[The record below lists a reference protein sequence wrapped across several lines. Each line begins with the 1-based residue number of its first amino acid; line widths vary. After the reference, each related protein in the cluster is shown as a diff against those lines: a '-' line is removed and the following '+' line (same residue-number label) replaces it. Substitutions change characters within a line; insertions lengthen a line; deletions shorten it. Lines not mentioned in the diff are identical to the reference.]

1 LRNDG
6 STLPVE
12 VTVGVTG
19 VRSGRLIHAFARDI
33 SARVEE
39 EEASRAHLG
48 DLDRLL
54 AVARDLGRPGSA
66 GDGRDAICH
75 AARELAHADSALF
88 FEIRPSEGM
97 LVATGTSRSSDEGR
111 SPGRVTLDMTHS
123 LTARILVSSEPTF
136 VGDLQ
141 RDARVDHETAAQ
153 LGVRAAY
160 WQPVTRDGMAIGV
173 LVVYWRQPQPE
184 VSARIRSIL
193 ELFATQAA
201 VVVERSDLMSRLESL
216 ARTDPLTGLAN
227 RRALDEALVR
237 DLAAAERTARPISVV
252 MLDLDHFKRY
262 NDTRGHQ
269 AGDALLHDAAG
280 AWARELRA
288 SDTVARYG
296 GEEFLVVLPACDTGG
311 AVEIADRLREM
322 VPGDETASA
331 GVAAWHGTETMAA
344 LIARADAA
352 LYEAKRRGRNRVAVD
367 RPQQTASRAL
377 PPEASEAART
387 AATDPG

>member
-1 LRNDG
+1 
-6 STLPVE
+6 
-12 VTVGVTG
+12 
-19 VRSGRLIHAFARDI
+19 
-33 SARVEE
+33 
-39 EEASRAHLG
+39 
-48 DLDRLL
+48 
-54 AVARDLGRPGSA
+54 
-66 GDGRDAICH
+66 
-75 AARELAHADSALF
+75 
-88 FEIRPSEGM
+88 M
-97 LVATGTSRSSDEGR
+97 LVATGTSRSADDGR
-111 SPGRVTLDMTHS
+111 LPQRVTLDITHS

-173 LVVYWRQPQPE
+173 LVVYWRQPQAE

-201 VVVERSDLMSRLESL
+201 VVVERSDLMSRLEAL

-237 DLAAAERTARPISVV
+237 DLASAERTARPISVV

-269 AGDALLHDAAG
+269 AGDALLHGAAA
-280 AWARELRA
+280 AWAGELRA
-288 SDTVARYG
+288 SDTVARFG
-296 GEEFLVVLPACDTGG
+296 GEEFLVVLPSCD
-311 AVEIADRLREM
+311 AAAASVIADRLREI
-322 VPGDETASA
+322 VPGEETASA
-331 GVAAWHGTETMAA
+331 GVAAWNGSETMAE

-352 LYEAKRRGRNRVAVD
+352 LYEAKRRGRD
-367 RPQQTASRAL
+367 RT
-377 PPEASEAART
+377 EV
-387 AATDPG
+387 AATPARSPDSIVVPASSQGSRRKGLRIAG